1 MKLAACASLN
11 QKLSRRKLL
20 RILPGI
26 WALPWPASV
35 EGHSS
40 PAARTDESW
49 GGQSRE
55 ITYRADAL
63 VHLLGVKLFERASV
77 GGGVARLERGDG
89 RLRLQFAA
97 GSEPGRAKGFDRIG
111 YVHEETSTG
120 EDGQQRMSVYG
131 FMTETREQTMAEAAR
146 ALSKPAGHGEAYTVL
161 EAHGQGG
168 RVDARVFRV
177 ETDHRPGWPRWQ
189 QALAA
194 VASASPSGAA
204 RRTRLELP
212 DGRTVPS
219 FLGAVNGAMRAG
231 SGPGHCVYVYSGQL
245 YELSWRSRIEGPLTR
260 MEANIRNSKTG
271 RRTPFELW
279 FDGSSRD
286 PLPCRFEYQP
296 RGFLKL
302 AFVQTEAGTP
312 AGLREPVTEVKS

>member
-11 QKLSRRKLL
+11 QKLSRRNLL
-20 RILPGI
+20 RVLPGI

-77 GGGVARLERGDG
+77 GGGVARLKRGEAG
-89 RLRLQFAA
+89 SGCNSRQ

-120 EDGQQRMSVYG
+120 EDGTQRMSVYG

-146 ALSKPAGHGEAYTVL
+146 ALSKPAEAGEAYTVL

-177 ETDHRPGWPRWQ
+177 ETGHRPGWPRWQ
-189 QALAA
+189 QVLAA
-194 VASASPSGAA
+194 VASASPSGERGGRGWSCRTGA
-204 RRTRLELP
+204 RCPRFW
-212 DGRTVPS
+212 GR
-219 FLGAVNGAMRAG
+219 
-231 SGPGHCVYVYSGQL
+231 
-245 YELSWRSRIEGPLTR
+245 
-260 MEANIRNSKTG
+260 
-271 RRTPFELW
+271 
-279 FDGSSRD
+279 
-286 PLPCRFEYQP
+286 
-296 RGFLKL
+296 
-302 AFVQTEAGTP
+302 
-312 AGLREPVTEVKS
+312 